1 MGLLRRAIAL
11 AIFLGATCAAIEM
24 RSGSAALGGIL
35 FIPAVLVAFFA
46 LVVAIFNLPILGDP
60 RHGSFE
66 DSGFERTV
74 LSPWQLKVFGIFLAL
89 LFGGAPIYIAVRGLF
104 RGVVPAPWKAPDIVL
119 AQAPVH
125 FLLAC
130 AVFVGA
136 GVLLAVLIVKGTWRA
151 GVPSR

>member
-11 AIFLGATCAAIEM
+11 AIFLGATCVAIEM
-24 RSGSAALGGIL
+24 RSGGSALGGIF

-46 LVVAIFNLPILGDP
+46 LVVALFNLPILGEG
-60 RHGSFE
+60 RFE

-74 LSPWQLKVFGIFLAL
+74 LSPWQLKAFGIFLAL

-104 RGVVPAPWKAPDIVL
+104 RGVIPAPWRAPDIVL

-130 AVFVGA
+130 AVFAGA
-136 GVLLAVLIVKGTWRA
+136 GVLLAVLIVKGIWRA
-151 GVPSR
+151 SVPSR

>member
-1 MGLLRRAIAL
+1 MDLLRRAIAL
-11 AIFLGATCAAIEM
+11 VIFLGATYVAIEM
-24 RSGSAALGGIL
+24 RSGGSALGGIF

-46 LVVAIFNLPILGDP
+46 LAVVIFNLPILGQA
-60 RHGSFE
+60 RFE

-104 RGVVPAPWKAPDIVL
+104 KGVIPAPWRAPDIVL
-119 AQAPVH
+119 AQAPLQ

-130 AVFVGA
+130 AVFAGG
-136 GVLLAVLIVKGTWRA
+136 GVLLAVLIVKGIWRA
-151 GVPSR
+151 SVPSR

>member
-11 AIFLGATCAAIEM
+11 VIFLGATCVAIEM
-24 RSGSAALGGIL
+24 RSGSSALGGIF

-74 LSPWQLKVFGIFLAL
+74 L
-89 LFGGAPIYIAVRGLF
+89 
-104 RGVVPAPWKAPDIVL
+104 
-119 AQAPVH
+119 
-125 FLLAC
+125 
-130 AVFVGA
+130 
-136 GVLLAVLIVKGTWRA
+136 
-151 GVPSR
+151 

>member
-11 AIFLGATCAAIEM
+11 AIFLGATCVAIEM
-24 RSGSAALGGIL
+24 RSGGSALGGIF

-46 LVVAIFNLPILGDP
+46 LVVAIFNLPILGEG
-60 RHGSFE
+60 RFE

-104 RGVVPAPWKAPDIVL
+104 RGVIPAPWRAPDIVL

-130 AVFVGA
+130 AVFAGA
-136 GVLLAVLIVKGTWRA
+136 GVLLAVLIVKGIWRVS
-151 GVPSR
+151 VPSR

>member
-11 AIFLGATCAAIEM
+11 AIFLGATCVAIEM
-24 RSGSAALGGIL
+24 RSGGSALGGIF

-46 LVVAIFNLPILGDP
+46 LVVAIFNLPILGEG
-60 RHGSFE
+60 RFE

-74 LSPWQLKVFGIFLAL
+74 LSPWQLKAFGIFLAL

-104 RGVVPAPWKAPDIVL
+104 RGVIPAPWRAPDIVL

-130 AVFVGA
+130 AVFAGA
-136 GVLLAVLIVKGTWRA
+136 GVLLAVLIVKGLWRA
-151 GVPSR
+151 SVPSR

>member
-11 AIFLGATCAAIEM
+11 AIFLGATCVAIEM
-24 RSGSAALGGIL
+24 RSGSSALGGIL

-46 LVVAIFNLPILGDP
+46 LVVAIFNLPILGE
-60 RHGSFE
+60 GSFE

-74 LSPWQLKVFGIFLAL
+74 LSPWQLKAFGIFLAL

-104 RGVVPAPWKAPDIVL
+104 RGVVPAPWAAPDIVL
-119 AQAPVH
+119 AQAPLR

-130 AVFVGA
+130 AVFAGA
-136 GVLLAVLIVKGTWRA
+136 GVLLAVLIVKGVWRA
-151 GVPSR
+151 SR

>member
-11 AIFLGATCAAIEM
+11 AIFLGATCVAIEM
-24 RSGSAALGGIL
+24 RSGGSALGGIF

-46 LVVAIFNLPILGDP
+46 LVVALFNLPILGEG
-60 RHGSFE
+60 RFE

-104 RGVVPAPWKAPDIVL
+104 RGVIPAPWRAPDIVL

-130 AVFVGA
+130 AVFAGA
-136 GVLLAVLIVKGTWRA
+136 GVLLAVLIVKGIWRA
-151 GVPSR
+151 SVPSR

>member
-1 MGLLRRAIAL
+1 MDLLRRAIAL
-11 AIFLGATCAAIEM
+11 VIFLGATCVAIEM
-24 RSGSAALGGIL
+24 RSGGSALGGIF

-46 LVVAIFNLPILGDP
+46 LAVVIFNLPILGQA
-60 RHGSFE
+60 RFE

-104 RGVVPAPWKAPDIVL
+104 KGVIPAPWRAPDIVL
-119 AQAPVH
+119 AQAPLQ

-130 AVFVGA
+130 AVFAGG
-136 GVLLAVLIVKGTWRA
+136 GVLLAVLIVKGIWRA
-151 GVPSR
+151 SVPSR

>member
-1 MGLLRRAIAL
+1 MDLLRRAIAL
-11 AIFLGATCAAIEM
+11 VIFLGATYVAIEL
-24 RSGSAALGGIL
+24 RSGGSALGGIF

-46 LVVAIFNLPILGDP
+46 LAVVIFNLPILGQA
-60 RHGSFE
+60 RFE

-104 RGVVPAPWKAPDIVL
+104 KGVIPAPWRAPDIVL
-119 AQAPVH
+119 AQAPLQ

-130 AVFVGA
+130 AVFAGG
-136 GVLLAVLIVKGTWRA
+136 GVLLAVLIVKGIWRA
-151 GVPSR
+151 SVPSR

>member
-11 AIFLGATCAAIEM
+11 AIFLGATCVAIEM
-24 RSGSAALGGIL
+24 RSGGSALGGIF

-46 LVVAIFNLPILGDP
+46 LVVALFNLPILGEG
-60 RHGSFE
+60 RFE

-104 RGVVPAPWKAPDIVL
+104 RGVIPAPWRAPDIVL
-119 AQAPVH
+119 AQAPLQ

-130 AVFVGA
+130 VVFAGA
-136 GVLLAVLIVKGTWRA
+136 GALLAVLIVKGIWRA
-151 GVPSR
+151 SVPSR

>member
-1 MGLLRRAIAL
+1 MDLLRRAIAL
-11 AIFLGATCAAIEM
+11 VIFLGATCVAIEM
-24 RSGSAALGGIL
+24 RSGGSALGGIF

-46 LVVAIFNLPILGDP
+46 LAVVIFNLPILGQA
-60 RHGSFE
+60 RFE

-104 RGVVPAPWKAPDIVL
+104 KGVIPAPLRSPDIVL
-119 AQAPVH
+119 AQARLQ

-130 AVFVGA
+130 AVFAGG
-136 GVLLAVLIVKGTWRA
+136 GVLLAVLIVKGIWRA
-151 GVPSR
+151 SVPSR